1 MANPFLSIFL
11 GAFKEAGRISVA
23 AQLAIIKENND
34 EQTYIDMLRGGN
46 AFFNQISKLTAKSKT
61 KVDDAAVEI
70 FHSAIKDAAEAEG
83 IEL

>member
-1 MANPFLSIFL
+1 
-11 GAFKEAGRISVA
+11 
-23 AQLAIIKENND
+23 
-34 EQTYIDMLRGGN
+34 MLRGGN